1 MENRES
7 KFLSR
12 SAREIMDNLSRLK
25 KELDS
30 FTDDFRVIGQHLGN
44 AQKRYEEA
52 DKRLGRVEVKI
63 EQMSGFS
70 QAVEGEVA
78 ATLPPAE

>member
-1 MENRES
+1 
-7 KFLSR
+7 
-12 SAREIMDNLSRLK
+12 
-25 KELDS
+25 LDS

-70 QAVEGEVA
+70 KAAGGEIA
-78 ATLPPAE
+78 AALPPAK